1 MIRLLFT
8 VGAVL
13 SIMAV
18 SAQDKQIN
26 DPNAE
31 IRNVGA
37 FNGVS
42 VSGAIELFVSQGPQ
56 KVVVSASEKSYVDE
70 IITEVK
76 GGVLYIRF
84 KSEKSWW
91 SDQWN
96 TTGRKYRAYVSAEQF
111 NKISLAG
118 SGNIRIEGLLK
129 ADNLEVQLSG
139 SGNILGNVDAQTLG
153 IRQSGSGNTKLS
165 GSARKVEF
173 SCSGSGNVNCFDLIA
188 DDCEVRISGSGN
200 AEVSVNRELSASIS
214 GSGNIRYK
222 GTGNLVR
229 ANTAGSGKIR
239 KI

>member
-8 VGAVL
+8 VGLVFG
-13 SIMAV
+13 IMAV
-18 SAQDKQIN
+18 SAQDRQVN
-26 DPNAE
+26 DPNAQV
-31 IRNVGA
+31 RNVEA
-37 FNGVS
+37 FHGVN
-42 VSGAIELFVSQGPQ
+42 VSGAIELFVSQGPR
-56 KVVVSASEKSYVDE
+56 KVVVSASEKTYVDE

-76 GGVLYIRF
+76 GGVLHIRF

-139 SGNILGNVDAQTLG
+139 SGNILGSVDAQSLE
-153 IRQSGSGNTKLS
+153 IRQSGSGNTNLS
-165 GSARKVEF
+165 GSVRRVEF
-173 SCSGSGNVNCFDLIA
+173 NCSGSGNMNCFDLNSE
-188 DDCEVRISGSGN
+188 DCEVRISGSGN
-200 AEVSVNRELSASIS
+200 AEVSVSRELSASIS

-229 ANTAGSGKIR
+229 ASTAGSGKIR